1 MSNFNSCYR
10 ELKRLAEFS
19 PSHAW
24 IYLHWCVES
33 YARLTGQTFT
43 ALFSELEEKFGFHRE
58 IQRKWPSAEQI
69 LKAADYLN
77 QERTIFLENYNRL
90 IAERKKQKKSGIR
103 HQINDELNQISHKQQ
118 AAIFPKVGIWGWK
131 KLREEVK

>member
-1 MSNFNSCYR
+1 MSSFNSCYR
-10 ELKRLAEFS
+10 ELKRFAAFS

-43 ALFSELEEKFGFHRE
+43 AVFAELEEMFGFQRE
-58 IQRKWPSAEQI
+58 IKRNWPSAEQI

-90 IAERKKQKKSGIR
+90 IAERKKQKKAGVR
-103 HQINDELNQISHKQQ
+103 HPLNDELDLIARKQQ
-118 AAIFPKVGIWGWK
+118 AAIFPEVGIWGWK
-131 KLREEVK
+131 KLRKK